1 MNIVKGCRTWGMP
14 VGYMPG
20 KTIWGVFDLLGHSI
34 SREGVVY
41 VQLTYNRCNFFKF
54 VSGPEVGG
62 TLET

>member
-1 MNIVKGCRTWGMP
+1 MP

-41 VQLTYNRCNFFKF
+41 VQLVYNRCNFFKF
-54 VSGPEVGG
+54 MSGPEVGG